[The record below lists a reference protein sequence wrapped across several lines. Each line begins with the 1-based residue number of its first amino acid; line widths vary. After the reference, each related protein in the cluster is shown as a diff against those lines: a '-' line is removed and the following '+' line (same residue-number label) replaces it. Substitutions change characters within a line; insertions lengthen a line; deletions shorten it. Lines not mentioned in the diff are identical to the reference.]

1 MGHKKDDRNG
11 NQKQKTDA
19 ASFHRLESP
28 SGRQQSA
35 LIHSTRTSC
44 SQRGFGQRVPEYHC
58 MVVRLPQRGT
68 ILNRLA
74 GVLSQIFR
82 FTILAALFA
91 AISTPSFAAG
101 KRRGRRRDRKST
113 RLNSSHDQ

>member
-28 SGRQQSA
+28 SGRQRSA

-58 MVVRLPQRGT
+58 IVGWLLRRGDH
-68 ILNRLA
+68 LNRLA
-74 GVLSQIFR
+74 RVLSQVLR
-82 FTILAALFA
+82 FTIFFALLG
-91 AISTPSFAAG
+91 AISAPSFAVP
-101 KRRGRRRDRKST
+101 KRSGRAPRVQT
-113 RLNSSHDQ
+113 GL